1 MSAGRQPYIRISI
14 FIKRKPGTS
23 SEEFHTH
30 WSGVHADVV
39 RSLPGYLHLCK
50 RYTQF
55 HALPE
60 YQDQEK
66 VMGLPVLPFDGIVE
80 IWIES
85 VDKYVR
91 HVSQEDIVKALAA
104 DEQQFMTREDAFI
117 MVGYET
123 LEIGEPVP
131 GFA

>member
-1 MSAGRQPYIRISI
+1 MPMWFEAFLAISTSANDTPRQDSP
-14 FIKRKPGTS
+14 PLQNG
-23 SEEFHTH
+23 EDAL
-30 WSGVHADVV
+30 AD
-39 RSLPGYLHLCK
+39 CWWTK
-50 RYTQF
+50 QF

-60 YQDQEK
+60 YQNQEK

-80 IWIES
+80 VWIES